1 MNNQRDLPQGSL
13 DILIRNAASLGPL
26 LGYDGNRMA
35 HAITGILRTTSEDAW
50 RS

>member
-35 HAITGILRTTSEDAW
+35 HAITGILRTTSEEV
-50 RS
+50 